1 MAAFTKLRPAKRQN
15 QRPPG
20 MTRPRRPATEQKPR
34 GLPERTGKSVSEGE
48 CRCHG
53 VKIIANMAEAA
64 GFWRMIKEG
73 GLVRTLKQVDGLS
86 DIFTG
91 KYNSGIYLNVAGNC
105 SQIRLNASRPVNLA
119 TAVVETEGS
128 YSLSCS

>member
-1 MAAFTKLRPAKRQN
+1 
-15 QRPPG
+15 
-20 MTRPRRPATEQKPR
+20 
-34 GLPERTGKSVSEGE
+34 
-48 CRCHG
+48 
-53 VKIIANMAEAA
+53 
-64 GFWRMIKEG
+64 MIKEG